1 MKHSLMHKL
10 GVGLKIFILISAIL
24 ILETKATDMVLNAQ
38 NSNLN
43 KQVDLKSLAILDI
56 KEEEQKNATETLSQ
70 TEEEPVAP
78 MPIATYDGRMTGYVY
93 NCPKCSGRLACDS
106 SIDLRNGNIN
116 YYDNTYGNVRIVASS
131 KNLECGS
138 IVSINASS
146 VSSEP
151 IIAIVLDRGVSGT
164 KLDLLMPS
172 EHEARKNVGN
182 TKITY
187 DVLRR
192 GY

>member
-1 MKHSLMHKL
+1 MKHSLMHRL
-10 GVGLKIFILISAIL
+10 GVGLKIFVLISAIL

-56 KEEEQKNATETLSQ
+56 KEEEQKNAPETLSQ
-70 TEEEPVAP
+70 
-78 MPIATYDGRMTGYVY
+78 
-93 NCPKCSGRLACDS
+93 
-106 SIDLRNGNIN
+106 DLRNGNIN

-192 GY
+192 GF